1 MNRSP
6 FGAVASPSAP
16 SFLRG
21 SQQLAPA
28 VHIVQVETRNGAK
41 LFRRVSLTAPHMAAV
56 ESRLMELQH
65 LGEIR
70 SYLLAAAN
78 DTNFSELMKWL
89 EDIGTPAQQ
98 GELINISQDTLF
110 SGGVE

>member
-1 MNRSP
+1 MSTL
-6 FGAVASPSAP
+6 

-28 VHIVQVETRNGAK
+28 VHIVQVETRNSSK
-41 LFRRVSLTAPHMAAV
+41 IFRRVSLTAEQMAAV

-65 LGEIR
+65 TGEIR

-78 DTNFSELMKWL
+78 DTTVPELMKWL

-98 GELINISQDTLF
+98 GELISIEQNTLF
-110 SGGVE
+110 SGGAL